1 MTKLISLCCSLALV
15 IGLTAC
21 SQEKAPEPTTKQA
34 VQQTPGP
41 GTAAP
46 QSAPVSGKIL
56 ETMDAAGY
64 TYLNVQTASGDKWV
78 AVNQTKVEVGEEV
91 AFMDGMVMQNFV
103 SKTLDRTFPEIVFS
117 PGLVGKAG
125 APPAMPPAGA
135 PPAMPPAGAPPAMP
149 PAGAGGSGNASFSKT
164 FSSPPGDAAGG
175 APASFSQAL
184 SSEGTT
190 GAPAASNTSGGSQKA
205 VVPFAEIKIE
215 KVPGENSYTV
225 EEIFTKAAELN
236 GQTVVVKGKIMK
248 VSPRIMGRNWIHI
261 QDGTGNPAANTHDLV
276 ITTDMEPTAD
286 MEIITME
293 GKLTANKD
301 FGAGYSYKVIIEE
314 AQLKQ

>member
-34 VQQTPGP
+34 VQQAPGP
-41 GTAAP
+41 GQAAP
-46 QSAPVSGKIL
+46 SAAPVSGKIL

-64 TYLNVQTASGDKWV
+64 TYLNVQTAAGDKWV
-78 AVNQTKVEVGEEV
+78 AVNQTKVEVGEQV
-91 AFMDGMVMQNFV
+91 AFRDGMVMQNFV
-103 SKTLDRTFPEIVFS
+103 SKTLDRTFPEITFS

-125 APPAMPPAGA
+125 APPAMPPAG
-135 PPAMPPAGAPPAMP
+135 PAG
-149 PAGAGGSGNASFSKT
+149 GGNASFSKT
-164 FSSPPGDAAGG
+164 FSSPPGDPG
-175 APASFSQAL
+175 ASSFSQAL
-184 SSEGTT
+184 SSEGAA
-190 GAPAASNTSGGSQKA
+190 GAPGAADMSGGSQKA

-215 KVPGENSYTV
+215 KVPGENSYTI

-293 GKLTANKD
+293 GKLAANKD

-314 AQLKQ
+314 AKLKQ